1 MEDLVSQ
8 VSLKGCP
15 ATLLSEWAGHARQC
29 KRLHEAAASHFS
41 GRSDTG
47 LITAVVL
54 GSAGGL
60 INILLGAVSAG
71 YGGGA
76 IMNGCQ
82 VLLGCASVASA
93 AIMSVSKQLG
103 WDSRA
108 STHAE
113 YAGHYSELARL
124 ITSERALARLNDSTF
139 ASVGEL
145 IKKVQAELDRI
156 EDGAPPIPEFI
167 EKRLGMRV
175 PPSPARSPGTS
186 EV

>member
-15 ATLLSEWAGHARQC
+15 VSLLSEWAGHARQS
-29 KRLHEAAASHFS
+29 KRLHEDAASHFA
-41 GRSDTG
+41 GQSDTG

-54 GSAGGL
+54 EPAGGL

-82 VLLGCASVASA
+82 VVMACASVASA
-93 AIMSVSKQLG
+93 TIMSGSKQLG

-108 STHAE
+108 NTHAKN
-113 YAGHYSELARL
+113 AGHYSELARL
-124 ITSERALARLNDSTF
+124 ITSERALARLNDSTLV
-139 ASVGEL
+139 SVGEL
-145 IKKVQAELDRI
+145 MKKVQAELDRI
-156 EDGAPPIPEFI
+156 KDGAPPITEFI
-167 EKRLGMRV
+167 EKKLGMRV
-175 PPSPARSPGTS
+175 PPSPARSPDTS